1 MSKTKIKTK
10 PSQVFTKVKVV
21 GVGGAGGTMIDRLAG
36 LKIPAVEYIAV
47 NTDVQALEALQ
58 SPEVEKIRIGESLTK
73 GLGTGMDPQLGRA
86 AIEKDVDKVKSVLKG
101 ADMIFIVGGLGG
113 GTGSGAG
120 PVIAKLSKKT
130 KAITVAVVIKPFSFE
145 GAQRM
150 AIAEDALK
158 KFKNRVDA
166 LVTISNNQILNLTDK
181 SSTLLKAF
189 GIVDDILIT
198 SVSAISDILTV
209 PGLVNV
215 DFSDVRTILAEA
227 GSVLVGVG
235 SARGENRAAKAAQSV
250 FENPLIEDFSI
261 KGAQGVLFI
270 ISGPEDLT
278 MCEVNEVAEIVA
290 KELNPDAKIIFGAVI
305 DEYLKDTLKV
315 TLIASNNMTEG
326 GTVARDRKRVTTL
339 PHHQD
344 TFIDKTK
351 KQSPSLSS
359 RATPTEVDQEA
370 RDDQEEIVKT
380 YGIDKEELEEKLAE
394 KEREE
399 IQLEEELEI
408 PAFLRKKIK

>member
-1 MSKTKIKTK
+1 MSKTQTKTK
-10 PSQVFTKVKVV
+10 PSQVFAKVKVV

-36 LKIPAVEYIAV
+36 LRIPAVEYIAV

-58 SPEVEKIRIGESLTK
+58 SPEVKKIRIGESLTK
-73 GLGTGMDPQLGRA
+73 GLGTGMDPHLGRA
-86 AIEKDVDKVKSVLKG
+86 AIEKDVDKVESVLKG

-120 PVIAKLSKKT
+120 PVIAELSKKT
-130 KAITVAVVIKPFSFE
+130 KAITVAVVIRPFSFE

-166 LVTISNNQILNLTDK
+166 LITISNNQILNLTDK

-189 GIVDDILIT
+189 GIVDDILIQ

-215 DFSDVRTILAEA
+215 DFSDVRSILTEA

-235 SARGENRAAKAAQSV
+235 SARGENRAVKAAQSA

-261 KGAQGVLFI
+261 KGARGVLFI

-278 MCEVNEVAEIVA
+278 MCEVNDVAEIVA
-290 KELNPDAKIIFGAVI
+290 KELNPDAKIIFGAVM

-326 GTVARDRKRVTTL
+326 TVVRDRERITTV
-339 PHHQD
+339 PHRQN
-344 TFIDKTK
+344 TFIDKGK

-359 RATPTEVDQEA
+359 AATPGEVEEQS
-370 RDDQEEIVKT
+370 RDDQEETVKT
-380 YGIDKEELEEKLAE
+380 YGINKEEIEEELAR
-394 KEREE
+394 KGKEE

-408 PAFLRKKIK
+408 PAFLRKKLK